1 MQIDRGKARYFIF
14 WAIVAVLAVF
24 AAGPARAELSIHI
37 INVDQADACLIISPT
52 GGTMLID
59 AGDNGDGSSIVVPY
73 LQGYG
78 LQALDYIVA
87 THYHADHI
95 GGIDEVVSY
104 LGIDSVRVA
113 VYDRGWSY
121 TTPTYT
127 SYASAVAAKR
137 ATITDGLV
145 IDLGGGVTATCVAVN
160 GNGVLS
166 PPFDTQYNENDL
178 SVALVIEY
186 TNGFRFFTG
195 GDLSGRTSGEYIDI
209 ETSLGP
215 EVGAVDIYRVNHH
228 GSFTSSNSSFV
239 SKLLPSVSLISLGD
253 GNPYGYVH
261 QEVMDRLIAYGS
273 NVYQTEEGTGA
284 SIPPGRGRVVN
295 DDIVVEVDS
304 TFYTVDLTDFYEL
317 SDTGLPI
324 SAVRENDENGEP
336 MLFAEPVIL
345 RGVVTTPTG
354 TFSTLHNDIYI
365 QDPTGGVNVYQRNS
379 TTPTLDLGD
388 SVKVSGL
395 VDQYRGLTR
404 ITSPTI
410 TVEDTGRPVPEPVLL
425 TTAFVDSSGEDY
437 EGSLV
442 MVSGAAITG
451 GTWPIEGADG
461 TITVDD
467 GSGGCTMFIS
477 RYTDIDGTPEPSGQ
491 LDIVGVLTQ
500 YDTSSP
506 FFEGYRIQP
515 RSTADIDSTTSGVPG
530 QIRERDL
537 IARVLPNPA
546 RGSLRL
552 VFDASGAHADRQV
565 AFYDLAGRRVG
576 GGEAPAGEAL
586 FDWDARDPSGH
597 DLASGI
603 YFAVV
608 TSEGKRA
615 TAKIVLIR

>member
-1 MQIDRGKARYFIF
+1 MKIDRRIPGYLIL
-14 WAIVAVLAVF
+14 WAIVAMLA
-24 AAGPARAELSIHI
+24 ALGASRAHAELSIHI
-37 INVDQADACLIISPT
+37 IDVGQADACLIISPA

-59 AGDNGDGSSIVVPY
+59 AGDNGDGSGIVVPY
-73 LQGYG
+73 LQNYG

-87 THYHADHI
+87 THYHSDHI

-104 LGIDSVRVA
+104 LGIDSVRVSA
-113 VYDRGWSY
+113 YDRGWSY
-121 TTPTYT
+121 TSPTYT
-127 SYASAVAAKR
+127 SYAAAVAAKR
-137 ATITDGLV
+137 ATITDGQV
-145 IDLGGGVTATCVAVN
+145 IDLGGGVTVTCVAVN

-178 SVALVIEY
+178 SVALVLEY

-195 GDLSGRTSGEYIDI
+195 GDLSGRTSGDYIDI
-209 ETSLGP
+209 ETSVGP

-228 GSFTSSNSSFV
+228 GSFTSSNSSFL

-253 GNPYGYVH
+253 DNPYGYVH

-273 NVYQTEEGTGA
+273 NVYQTEGGVGA
-284 SIPPGRGRVVN
+284 VIPPGRGRVV
-295 DDIVVEVDS
+295 DGDIVVEVDS

-317 SDTGLPI
+317 SITGLPI

-336 MLFAEPVIL
+336 MLYAEPVIL
-345 RGVVTTPTG
+345 RGVVTTATG
-354 TFSTLHNDIYI
+354 TFSTLHNDIFI
-365 QDPTGGVNVYQRNS
+365 QDPTGGVNIYKRNS
-379 TTPTLDLGD
+379 VLPDLALGD

-410 TVEDTGRPVPEPVLL
+410 TVEDTGLPVPEPVLL

-442 MVSGAAITG
+442 KVAGASITG
-451 GTWPIEGADG
+451 GTWPVEGADG
-461 TITVDD
+461 TLTIDD
-467 GSGGCTMFIS
+467 GSGNCTIFIS
-477 RYTDIDGTPEPSGQ
+477 RYTDIDGTPEPAGQ

-500 YDTSSP
+500 YDTSFPYFS
-506 FFEGYRIQP
+506 GYRIQP

-530 QIRERDL
+530 AVRGNEL

-552 VFDASGAHADRQV
+552 VFDAASSHADRQV
-565 AFYDLAGRRVG
+565 AFYDLNGRKVG
-576 GGEAPAGEAL
+576 EGEAL
-586 FDWDARDPSGH
+586 SGEIFFDWDAKDSGGNE
-597 DLASGI
+597 LASGI

-608 TSEGKRA
+608 TSETERA

>member
-1 MQIDRGKARYFIF
+1 MRVGRRFQANCFF
-14 WAIVAVLAVF
+14 WAVVAGLVAL
-24 AAGPARAELSIHI
+24 AAGGASAELTIHVI
-37 INVDQADACLIISPT
+37 DVDQADACLIISPA

-59 AGDNGDGSSIVVPY
+59 AGDNGDGSGIVVPY
-73 LQGYG
+73 LQDYG

-87 THYHADHI
+87 THYHSDHI

-104 LGIDSVRVA
+104 LGIDSIRVA

-121 TTPTYT
+121 NTSTYT
-127 SYASAVAAKR
+127 DYVSAVAAKR
-137 ATITDGLV
+137 ATIIDGQV
-145 IDLGGGVTATCVAVN
+145 IDLGGGVTVTCVAVN

-178 SVALVIEY
+178 SVALVLEY
-186 TNGFRFFTG
+186 TNGFRFFAG

-209 ETSLGP
+209 ETSVGP

-228 GSFTSSNSSFV
+228 GSSTSSNSSFL

-261 QEVMDRLIAYGS
+261 QDVMDRLIAYGS
-273 NVYQTEEGTGA
+273 NVYQTEGGTGA
-284 SIPPGRGRVVN
+284 VIPPGRGRVVN
-295 DDIVVEVDS
+295 GHIVVEVDS
-304 TFYTVDLTDFYEL
+304 TFYTVDVTDFYEL
-317 SDTGLPI
+317 GVTGLPI

-336 MLFAEPVIL
+336 TLLAEPVIV
-345 RGVVTTPTG
+345 RGVVTTATG
-354 TFSTLHNDIYI
+354 TFSTLHNDIFI
-365 QDPTGGVNVYQRNS
+365 QDGTGGVNIYLRNS
-379 TTPTLDLGD
+379 ILPTLALGD

-410 TVEDTGRPVPEPVLL
+410 TVEDTGLPVPEPVLL
-425 TTAFVDSSGEDY
+425 TTAFVDSSGEAY

-442 MVSGAAITG
+442 KVAGAAITG
-451 GTWPIEGADG
+451 GAWPVEGADG

-467 GSGGCTMFIS
+467 GSGACTIFIS
-477 RYTDIDGTPEPSGQ
+477 RYTDIDGTAQPEGY

-506 FFEGYRIQP
+506 YFSGYRIQP

-530 QIRERDL
+530 AARETGL

-546 RGSLRL
+546 GGSLRL
-552 VFDASGAHADRQV
+552 LFDASSIDAVMQV
-565 AFYDLAGRRVG
+565 AFYDLSGRKVG
-576 GGEAPAGEAL
+576 GGAVLPGETA
-586 FDWDARDPSGH
+586 FDWDAKGPDGN
-597 DLASGI
+597 DVASGI

-608 TSEGKRA
+608 TTGDRRA